1 MNTAVANRNTGPVT
15 DNQPALEAMIAET
28 LRLARAHGASDAE
41 AGASMQTGLGVTVRL
56 GEIET
61 LEYQRDRGLGV
72 TVYFGQRKGSAST
85 SDLGPAAIADTV
97 EKACSIARFTA
108 EDDCAGLPEERLIA
122 RGYPDL
128 DLSHPW
134 ALEPERAIELAR
146 SCEASALAFDKRVT
160 NSEGAMLSTHR
171 GLRVYG
177 NTRGFLGGYP
187 STSHSLSCAVI
198 ATDKEEMQRDYWY
211 TASRDSRTLEEAE
224 SVGRQ
229 SAERAVERLG
239 SRKIATTKS
248 PVLYVPELARGLLRG
263 FVGAVSGASQYRK
276 STFLLDAI
284 GEPVFPAFVN
294 IAERPHIPAAL
305 GSSPF
310 DAEGVAT
317 RDRELIS
324 GGVLQGYVLDS
335 YSARK
340 LHLESTGN
348 AGGIHNLV
356 VDSGPHDYASLV
368 RLMDRG
374 LIVTELMGQGINL
387 VTGDYSRGAAGFWVE
402 GGRIQF
408 PVHEVTIAGNLKEM
422 LQRVVAVGRDVDLR
436 GSIHTGSILVE
447 EMTIAG
453 E

>member
-1 MNTAVANRNTGPVT
+1 MNTVPVLAAVDDQA
-15 DNQPALEAMIAET
+15 ALEAVVAES
-28 LRLARAHGASDAE
+28 LKLARAKGASDAE
-41 AGASMQTGLGVTVRL
+41 AGASTQTGLSVTVRL

-85 SDLGPAAIADTV
+85 SDLTRAAITDTV
-97 EKACSIARFTA
+97 EKACSIARYTA
-108 EDDCAGLPEERLIA
+108 EDDCAGLPDAERLA
-122 RGYPDL
+122 LTYPNL

-134 ALEPERAIELAR
+134 AIEPERAIELAR
-146 SCEASALAFDKRVT
+146 SCEATALAVDQRVT

-171 GLRVYG
+171 GLRVFG
-177 NTRGFLGGYP
+177 NSRGFLGGYP
-187 STSHSLSCAVI
+187 STSHSVSCAVL
-198 ATDKEEMQRDYWY
+198 ASQGSEMQRDYWY
-211 TASRDSRTLEEAE
+211 TAARDWRTLEPAEA
-224 SVGRQ
+224 VGRR

-239 SRKIATTKS
+239 SRKIATCRA
-248 PVLYVPELARGLLRG
+248 PVLFVPELARGLIRS

-276 STFLLDAI
+276 STFLLDAV
-284 GEPVFPAFVN
+284 GQAVFPGFLN
-294 IAERPHIPAAL
+294 ISEQPHIPGAL

-317 RDRELIS
+317 RTRDLVA
-324 GGVLQGYVLDS
+324 GGVLKGYVLDT

-340 LHLESTGN
+340 LGLESTGN
-348 AGGIHNLV
+348 AGGVHNLV
-356 VDSGPHDYASLV
+356 IEPGPHDYEGLV

-374 LIVTELMGQGINL
+374 FVVTELMGQGINL

-408 PVHEVTIAGNLKEM
+408 PIHEVTIAGNLKDM
-422 LQRVVAVGRDVDLR
+422 LGGIVTVGRDVDQR
-436 GSIHTGSILVE
+436 GAIRTGSLLLG

>member
-1 MNTAVANRNTGPVT
+1 MNTVPVLAAVDDQT
-15 DNQPALEAMIAET
+15 ALETVVAES
-28 LRLARAHGASDAE
+28 LKLARAKGASDAE
-41 AGASMQTGLGVTVRL
+41 AGASTQTGLSVTVRL

-85 SDLGPAAIADTV
+85 SDLTRAAITDTV
-97 EKACSIARFTA
+97 EKACSIARYTA
-108 EDDCAGLPEERLIA
+108 EDDCAGLPDAERLA
-122 RGYPDL
+122 LTYPNL

-134 ALEPERAIELAR
+134 AIEPERAIELAR
-146 SCEASALAFDKRVT
+146 SCEATALAVDQRVT

-171 GLRVYG
+171 GLRVFG
-177 NTRGFLGGYP
+177 NSRGFLGGYP
-187 STSHSLSCAVI
+187 STSHSVSCAVL
-198 ATDKEEMQRDYWY
+198 ASQGSEMQRDYWY
-211 TASRDSRTLEEAE
+211 TAARDWRTLEPAEA
-224 SVGRQ
+224 VGRR

-239 SRKIATTKS
+239 SRKIATCRA
-248 PVLYVPELARGLLRG
+248 PVLFVPELARGLIRS

-276 STFLLDAI
+276 STFLLDAV
-284 GEPVFPAFVN
+284 GQAVFPGFLN
-294 IAERPHIPAAL
+294 ISEQPHIPGAL

-317 RDRELIS
+317 RTRDLVA
-324 GGVLQGYVLDS
+324 GGVLKGYVLDT

-340 LHLESTGN
+340 LGLESTGN
-348 AGGIHNLV
+348 AGGVHNLV
-356 VDSGPHDYASLV
+356 IEPGPHDYEGLV

-374 LIVTELMGQGINL
+374 FVVTELMGQGINL

-408 PVHEVTIAGNLKEM
+408 PIHEVTIAGNLKDM
-422 LQRVVAVGRDVDLR
+422 LGGIVTVGRDVDQR
-436 GSIHTGSILVE
+436 GAIRTGSLLLG

>member
-1 MNTAVANRNTGPVT
+1 
-15 DNQPALEAMIAET
+15 L
-28 LRLARAHGASDAE
+28 LKLARAKGASDAE
-41 AGASMQTGLGVTVRL
+41 AGASTQTGLGVTVRL

-85 SDLGPAAIADTV
+85 SDLTPAAIADTV
-97 EKACSIARFTA
+97 EKACSIASFTA

-122 RGYPDL
+122 RHYPDL

-134 ALEPERAIELAR
+134 AIEPEQAIELAKR
-146 SCEASALAFDKRVT
+146 CEATALAFDKRVT

-198 ATDKEEMQRDYWY
+198 ASEKDEMQRDYWY
-211 TASRDSRTLEEAE
+211 TAARDSHLLEAAEA
-224 SVGRQ
+224 VGRK
-229 SAERAVERLG
+229 SAVRAVERLG
-239 SRKIATTKS
+239 SRKIATAKA
-248 PVLYVPELARGLLRG
+248 PVLYVPELARGLVRS

-276 STFLLDAI
+276 SSFLLDAV
-284 GEPVFPAFVN
+284 GQAVFPAFFN
-294 IAERPHIPAAL
+294 IAERPHIPGAL

-310 DAEGVAT
+310 DSEGVIT
-317 RDRELIS
+317 RDRDLVA
-324 GGVLQGYVLDS
+324 GGRLESYVLDT
-335 YSARK
+335 YAARK
-340 LHLESTGN
+340 LGLETTGN
-348 AGGIHNLV
+348 AGGVHNLV
-356 VDSGPHDYASLV
+356 IEPGTNDYDALV

-408 PVHEVTIAGNLKEM
+408 PVHEVTIAGNLKAM
-422 LQRVVAVGRDVDLR
+422 LMGIVAVGNDVDLR
-436 GSIHTGSILVE
+436 GAIRTGSILVD

>member
-1 MNTAVANRNTGPVT
+1 MNTVPATISV
-15 DNQPALEAMIAET
+15 DDQPALEAVIAD
-28 LRLARAHGASDAE
+28 LLKLARAKGASDAE
-41 AGASMQTGLGVTVRL
+41 AGASTQTGLGVTVRL

-85 SDLGPAAIADTV
+85 SDFTPAAIADTV
-97 EKACSIARFTA
+97 DKACSIARFTA
-108 EDDCAGLPEERLIA
+108 EDDCAGLPEERVIA
-122 RGYPDL
+122 RHYPDL

-134 ALEPERAIELAR
+134 AIGPEQAIELAR
-146 SCEASALAFDKRVT
+146 RCEATALAVDKRVT

-187 STSHSLSCAVI
+187 STSHSLSCAVL
-198 ATDKEEMQRDYWY
+198 ASANDEMQRDYWY
-211 TASRDSRTLEEAE
+211 TAARDARLLEEAE
-224 SVGRQ
+224 AVGRK
-229 SAERAVERLG
+229 SAVRAVERLG
-239 SRKIATTKS
+239 SRKIATTRA
-248 PVLYVPELARGLLRG
+248 PVLYVPELARGLLRS

-276 STFLLDAI
+276 SSFLLDAV
-284 GEPVFPAFVN
+284 GHMVFPAFFN
-294 IAERPHIPAAL
+294 IAERPHIPGAL

-310 DAEGVAT
+310 DSEGVTT
-317 RDRELIS
+317 RDRDLVA
-324 GGVLQGYVLDS
+324 GGVLKGYVLDT
-335 YSARK
+335 YAARK
-340 LHLESTGN
+340 LGLETTGN
-348 AGGIHNLV
+348 AGGVHNLLIEP
-356 VDSGPHDYASLV
+356 GANDYNALV

-408 PVHEVTIAGNLKEM
+408 PVHEVTIAGNLKDM
-422 LQRVVAVGRDVDLR
+422 LRGIVAVGNDVDLR
-436 GSIHTGSILVE
+436 GAIRSGSLLIDA
-447 EMTIAG
+447 MTIAG